1 VFSRRRGNGLRYSS
15 NPKRSLPTLIL
26 DGNKMKRP
34 QESTRRWWMD
44 REGNVWLNVAA
55 LRRKP
60 LTDEEAKQMQQLA
73 KEKAARGADELH

>member
-1 VFSRRRGNGLRYSS
+1 
-15 NPKRSLPTLIL
+15 
-26 DGNKMKRP
+26 MKRP

>member
-1 VFSRRRGNGLRYSS
+1 MNVYTCKDHDGVWPVGACSVVV
-15 NPKRSLPTLIL
+15 TL
-26 DGNKMKRP
+26 DGNQMKHP
-34 QESTRRWWMD
+34 KESTRRWWMD